1 MLKEAVDSSL
11 EHLQPWLPWAK
22 HHPLPLP
29 ETIELLRR
37 FRGNF
42 DLGEDFTFG
51 FFAADES
58 TVVGGGGL
66 HRRVGPD
73 AFEIGYW
80 IRASEAGRGLGTEA
94 TAALTRVGLELCGA
108 DRIEIRVEPENAPSL
123 AIPRKLGFTEEG
135 TLRRRL
141 DAGEPDGPRRDV
153 VVFSMF
159 RDGLAGTPAS
169 AVPFEAFDGIGARV
183 A

>member
-1 MLKEAVDSSL
+1 M
-11 EHLQPWLPWAK
+11 PWAK
-22 HHPLPLP
+22 NEPVPLP
-29 ETIELLRR
+29 EKIELLRR

-42 DLGEDFTFG
+42 DLGEDFVYGLFSD
-51 FFAADES
+51 DES
-58 TVVGGGGL
+58 TVVGGSGL
-66 HRRVGPD
+66 HRRVGQD

-80 IRASEAGRGLGTEA
+80 IRSSEAGHGLATEA

-108 DRIEIRVEPENAPSL
+108 DRIEIRVEPENHASL

-141 DAGEPDGPRRDV
+141 DSGDPGGARRDA

-159 RDGLAGTPAS
+159 RDDLPGTPVSTAS
-169 AVPFEAFDGIGARV
+169 FEAFDAIGARLG
-183 A
+183 

>member
-1 MLKEAVDSSL
+1 M
-11 EHLQPWLPWAK
+11 
-22 HHPLPLP
+22 PLP

-42 DLGEDFTFG
+42 DLGEDFAFG
-51 FFAADES
+51 FFAPDES

-80 IRASEAGRGLGTEA
+80 IRSSEAGRGLATEA

-108 DRIEIRVEPENAPSL
+108 DRIEIRVEPENRASL
-123 AIPRKLGFTEEG
+123 AIPRKLGFSEEG

-141 DAGEPDGPRRDV
+141 DPADPDGARRDA
-153 VVFSMF
+153 VVFAMF
-159 RDGLAGTPAS
+159 RDSLPGTPAS
-169 AVPFEAFDGIGARV
+169 AASFEAFDALGARV